1 MNSSTHDY
9 LINAKKNE
17 SVDTH
22 TSLIGIV
29 KTFFLSSVHYYLDG
43 HILELGLGF
52 CYSITW
58 WLASSYGYPDNNTKQ
73 EVSMGANDAAGLNHY
88 KLFAMCIIWSI
99 DTCRII
105 YDRQGA
111 IPYRTKKK
119 CTKTN
124 RISRRFHRIYSSIW
138 RPKYLDLNPRPL

>member
-1 MNSSTHDY
+1 M
-9 LINAKKNE
+9 
-17 SVDTH
+17 
-22 TSLIGIV
+22 
-29 KTFFLSSVHYYLDG
+29 
-43 HILELGLGF
+43 GLGF

-105 YDRQGA
+105 RIRQGA
-111 IPYRTKKK
+111 MPTVEQKKMHQ
-119 CTKTN
+119 N
-124 RISRRFHRIYSSIW
+124 
-138 RPKYLDLNPRPL
+138 

>member
-1 MNSSTHDY
+1 MSSYGWYEKKFTTISQLLTCTP
-9 LINAKKNE
+9 LI
-17 SVDTH
+17 D
-22 TSLIGIV
+22 IV
-29 KTFFLSSVHYYLDG
+29 KTFFKFGPLLLDG

-58 WLASSYGYPDNNTKQ
+58 WLASSYGYTDNNTKQ

-105 YDRQGA
+105 YDSGA
-111 IPYRTKKK
+111 IPTYRTKK
-119 CTKTN
+119 N
-124 RISRRFHRIYSSIW
+124 A
-138 RPKYLDLNPRPL
+138 PKLTGFPGDFTEFTVPSGGQNI

>member
-1 MNSSTHDY
+1 MPR
-9 LINAKKNE
+9 KMK
-17 SVDTH
+17 

-29 KTFFLSSVHYYLDG
+29 KTFFKFGPLLLEG

-105 YDRQGA
+105 YDRELA
-111 IPYRTKKK
+111 IPTEQKK
-119 CTKTN
+119 N
-124 RISRRFHRIYSSIW
+124 A
-138 RPKYLDLNPRPL
+138 PKLTGFPGDFTEFTVPSGGQNI

>member
-29 KTFFLSSVHYYLDG
+29 KTFFKFGPLLLEG

-105 YDRQGA
+105 YDRELA
-111 IPYRTKKK
+111 IPTEQKK
-119 CTKTN
+119 N
-124 RISRRFHRIYSSIW
+124 A
-138 RPKYLDLNPRPL
+138 PKLTGFPGDFTEFTVPSGGQNI